1 MSTDLRH
8 REIEE
13 ILAAYA
19 LDAVDAAE
27 AATVDAHLAGCP
39 LCRAELD
46 GYWETAAALGTA
58 AAAAAADRTDAP
70 PPELW
75 DRIAVSL
82 AATAPGTDAGPA
94 GRPTFLRNIAVGR
107 DVAPGGGAAPGAGV
121 APIDEPDRA
130 DGPAGAPVDL
140 PAHRRG
146 RTFRW
151 AAAAVGVAA
160 AVAIAVLAVNLSQTN
175 NQLDQA
181 RAALAAAGPGAAAN
195 ALQEPGHQLVR
206 MDAPSGSEVA
216 VFVITPDQ
224 RGYLVTSSMAALPS
238 NETYQLWAMFRGRP
252 ISLGLM
258 GSHPHQVTFTV
269 AGSATPTAL
278 AITVEPTGGTV
289 APTQTPLASGAVA
302 S

>member
-13 ILAAYA
+13 VLAAYA
-19 LDAVDAAE
+19 LDAVDTAE
-27 AATVDAHLAGCP
+27 AAMVEAHLGGCP

-46 GYWETAAALGTA
+46 GYRETAAALGTT

-82 AATAPGTDAGPA
+82 ATTAPGDDAGPA
-94 GRPTFLRNIAVGR
+94 GRPTFLRDIAVGR
-107 DVAPGGGAAPGAGV
+107 DAAP
-121 APIDEPDRA
+121 APSAAAAPADEPDEAAEAARP
-130 DGPAGAPVDL
+130 DAPVDL
-140 PAHRRG
+140 SAYRRR

-195 ALQEPGHQLVR
+195 ALQQPGHQLVR
-206 MDAPSGSEVA
+206 MDSSSGGEVA

-238 NETYQLWAMFRGRP
+238 NETYQLWAMFHGRP

-258 GSHPHQVTFTV
+258 GSHPHQVAFTV

-302 S
+302 A

>member
-1 MSTDLRH
+1 MGPDRGQPG
-8 REIEE
+8 R
-13 ILAAYA
+13 
-19 LDAVDAAE
+19 DG
-27 AATVDAHLAGCP
+27 AG
-39 LCRAELD
+39 A
-46 GYWETAAALGTA
+46 
-58 AAAAAADRTDAP
+58 
-70 PPELW
+70 
-75 DRIAVSL
+75 
-82 AATAPGTDAGPA
+82 DAGPA
-94 GRPTFLRNIAVGR
+94 GRPTFLRNLAVSR
-107 DVAPGGGAAPGAGV
+107 DVAPGEGVAAGAGV
-121 APIDEPDRA
+121 ASVDEPDRA
-130 DGPAGAPVDL
+130 DGAAGAPVDL
-140 PAHRRG
+140 SAHRRR

-181 RAALAAAGPGAAAN
+181 KAALAAAGPGAAAN
-195 ALQEPGHQLVR
+195 ALQQPGHQLVR
-206 MDAPSGSEVA
+206 MDSSSGSEVA

-258 GSHPHQVTFTV
+258 GSRPHQVTFTV

-278 AITVEPTGGTV
+278 AITVEPTGGTI